1 MSVHMLQVEEAAG
14 AEAPGWARSAGS
26 SESPPG
32 PQGVPICP
40 EAHVPA
46 GLGGS
51 CVSQP
56 GSHGQLPAH
65 AHSGELAPGA
75 AHPAGS
81 GESQP
86 KTMWK
91 MAQDIAS
98 QLFGSPRA
106 VGSADAGEQA
116 LLPSRVADLS
126 KSSLQRAEQGEKALV
141 QECQAV
147 RHGLLRRASPGS
159 STLQRVLDWCS
170 TVSRGSELQSNG
182 YKRTWQWST

>member
-159 STLQRVLDWCS
+159 STLQRVWDW
-170 TVSRGSELQSNG
+170 
-182 YKRTWQWST
+182 